1 MTDPFREFADDVKG
15 LATELVRLIHAD
27 RDIVPMVTFRRD
39 GFTDSIGVDA
49 RYFTD
54 EGRDYLLSHAIL
66 PFIEVMRPQLIAW
79 TFTGR
84 RGTES
89 GFWEHEVAATVV
101 IDRERAEVWESRLV
115 RHDNIATLG
124 AWRPW
129 PVEGATGL
137 LVAPIQE
144 VLR

>member
-1 MTDPFREFADDVKG
+1 MSDYREFVDDLKG
-15 LATELVRLIHAD
+15 LATQLVTLIRGD
-27 RDIVPMVTFRRD
+27 KDIVPMVSFRHHGRTD
-39 GFTDSIGVDA
+39 GVGVDA
-49 RYFTD
+49 RYFTE
-54 EGRDYLLSHAIL
+54 EGRPYLLSHALL
-66 PFIEVMRPQLIAW
+66 PYIEVFRPEYVGW

-89 GFWEHEVAATVV
+89 GFWEHEVATVV
-101 IDRERAEVWESRLV
+101 AIERERTEVWEARLV

-129 PVEGATGL
+129 PVDAAIGP
-137 LVAPIQE
+137 LVTPIQE